1 MLGFIMGVGRDFQD
15 PYALKSLYVS
25 LVGSKLEYASCVWM
39 PYQNGR
45 IARLDRVQEKFILYA
60 LRRLGW
66 MYMNLLPPYESRC
79 KLLNLATLCRRR
91 EISSVMFVRDVLCA
105 MSHI

>member
-1 MLGFIMGVGRDFQD
+1 MTFSEHVDETVSKARQMLGFIMRVARDFRD
-15 PYALKSLYVS
+15 PYDLKSLHVS
-25 LVGSKLEYASCVWM
+25 LVRSKLECASCLWM

-66 MYMNLLPPYESRC
+66 MNMNLLPP
-79 KLLNLATLCRRR
+79 
-91 EISSVMFVRDVLCA
+91 
-105 MSHI
+105 